1 MTTSLPTISVVSPS
15 FNGARF
21 LPRMIA
27 SVREQRYPR
36 LEHVFVDAVS
46 TDDTLAIVDRERG
59 HFASVTS
66 EPDGG
71 MYDGINRGFART
83 TGEVMTWLNVDDEWL
98 PGTLHVVGTIFATLP
113 EVEWIST
120 ALPAA
125 IDEHSA
131 LIKVNRIDGFSRDGF
146 LRGENLAGAGWD
158 AAGYIQQE
166 STFWR
171 RSLWERAGARLDD
184 SLSAAGDFEL
194 WSRFFRHAELWCVD
208 VPLGCYRRHA
218 SQKTTVDFGKYLREA
233 LGVFEAAGG
242 TKPSPRRAKLRLGMR
257 ASTPGW
263 LRRMCVRA
271 GLVAPRPWITYDW
284 GRQVWVSERR

>member
-1 MTTSLPTISVVSPS
+1 MSTSLPVISVVSPS

-36 LEHVFVDAVS
+36 LEHVFVDAAS
-46 TDDTLAIVDRERG
+46 TDDTMAIVERERG

-66 EPDGG
+66 EPDKG

-83 TGEVMTWLNVDDEWL
+83 TGDVMTWLNVDDEWF

-125 IDEHSA
+125 IDENSA
-131 LIKVNRIDGFSRDGF
+131 LIKVNRIDGFSRAGF

-194 WSRFFRHAELWCVD
+194 WSRFFQHAELWCVD

-218 SQKTTVDFGKYLREA
+218 SQKTSVDFGKYLREA
-233 LGVFEAAGG
+233 LSVFAAVGG
-242 TKPSPRRAKLRLGMR
+242 AKPSPRGAKIRLGLR

-263 LRRMCVRA
+263 LRRACVRA
-271 GLVAPRPWITYDW
+271 GLISPRPWITYDW